1 MALVPYRSNHD
12 LIKLR
17 RLLFHDNATNKRLGL
32 EKVKMYL
39 SRGKV
44 PHAVNATASLV
55 SLELM
60 GNTESECLQQAYC
73 SCLTRIVNGLL
84 DPFQLASV
92 ALPLLKLA
100 KEIGLPSSFVEIR
113 HMATHEDLPSLD
125 HLRLIAAEAKE
136 WLSVN
141 YWDHVVESAA
151 LVPERD
157 RHQTFT
163 SSNTTANLRVY
174 KKLRKQALDM
184 DAESKDE
191 GHSRNLNA
199 VIHKL
204 KSDLQRSAQRQKLL
218 RDLIFNGLIYT
229 DKRNRDVLKRTKF
242 KTLIKIYWPLLE
254 ELGREFQASLLF
266 ALIQHS
272 SGRFSVA
279 LTTQEEE
286 QAIPWVQHLIEQLV
300 TGQFPISSRLH
311 DVEALQDSIQTHM
324 SLLKDNSVLFKA
336 ISSEATDEPPQKHTF
351 RMPPSLDD
359 LLGSPKRQKV
369 SELPTPQP
377 EALHTTQIETPESFF
392 PSHPNWAPRPFG
404 YRMN

>member
-1 MALVPYRSNHD
+1 MTLVPYRSNHD
-12 LIKLR
+12 LLKLR
-17 RLLFHDNATNKRLGL
+17 RLLFHEKANDKRLGL

-39 SRGKV
+39 CRGKV

-55 SLELM
+55 ALELM

-136 WLSVN
+136 WLLVN
-141 YWDHVVESAA
+141 YWDQIEESAA
-151 LVPERD
+151 FVPERD
-157 RHQTFT
+157 HHQAYT
-163 SSNTTANLRVY
+163 SSNTTANLRIF

-184 DAESKDE
+184 DTESKDE
-191 GHSRNLNA
+191 GHSKSLSA

-204 KSDLQRSAQRQKLL
+204 KSDLRRSSQHQKLL
-218 RDLIFNGLIYT
+218 QDLIFNCLIYT
-229 DKRNRDVLKRTKF
+229 DKRSRDVLKRSKF
-242 KTLIKIYWPLLE
+242 KTLFKMYWPLLE

-266 ALIQHS
+266 ALIQQS
-272 SGRFSVA
+272 SGQFSTS
-279 LTTQEEE
+279 LTAQEEE
-286 QAIPWVQHLIEQLV
+286 QAIPWVHHLIEQLV
-300 TGQFPISSRLH
+300 TGHFPISSRLH
-311 DVEALQDSIQTHM
+311 DVEALQDSIKTHM
-324 SLLKDNSVLFKA
+324 SLLRDNSVLLKA
-336 ISSEATDEPPQKHTF
+336 ISSEVGVKPFEKTRFK
-351 RMPPSLDD
+351 MPPSLDD
-359 LLGSPKRQKV
+359 ILGSPKRQKV

-377 EALHTTQIETPESFF
+377 EASQTTQVDPPESFF

-404 YRMN
+404 YRIR